1 MGIHGKTKRDLTG
14 VLQALAAR
22 LRYVRVACGD
32 WARVC
37 TPAVTRNMSPT
48 GVFLDPPYSTTERDP
63 DLYAEDATGV
73 AADVAAWARAHG
85 DDPHLR
91 IALCGYAGE
100 HEMPGWDCVPW
111 KAHGG
116 YGVRAHK
123 RGRANARRECIWFS
137 PHCLTP
143 LDLFADTT
151 SGRAQ
156 TVAQYLSLENEVEWP
171 MPNMRGTG

>member
-1 MGIHGKTKRDLTG
+1 
-14 VLQALAAR
+14 
-22 LRYVRVACGD
+22 
-32 WARVC
+32 
-37 TPAVTRNMSPT
+37 MSPT